1 MKHIVITL
9 LLIII
14 LLNFKDNKKEVKNK
28 HNKKEVKNKL
38 IGGSSSDNY
47 SLKGINTVILGFAF
61 TIIIYFI
68 LEFANA
74 VTIDIYVLGVIFII
88 VLVISGIVV
97 FLEVLSFWIIK
108 FIIFVALIL
117 SVFSSLLDVSA
128 SASYSTGCS
137 VERFFKKP
145 PQIEV
150 NSISNTAQEQGQ
162 NIEKTLD
169 INMSPSD
176 IEQVDKSKTSLN
188 LGNNFE
194 YTTYEWNEIKKDPKN
209 WKKICMNLHNR
220 SHVALK
226 ETPNDFFGRLNI
238 TQYSLTSW
246 IGWVLNHIIL
256 FIIFWA
262 LAINEKQNTLSRLN
276 VKEPKNTVPRA

>member
-1 MKHIVITL
+1 
-9 LLIII
+9 
-14 LLNFKDNKKEVKNK
+14 
-28 HNKKEVKNKL
+28 EVKNKL

-47 SLKGINTVILGFAF
+47 YLKAINTVILGFAF

-74 VTIDIYVLGVIFII
+74 ATIDISGLGVIFII

-137 VERFFKKP
+137 FERFFKKP

-150 NSISNTAQEQGQ
+150 NSISNTEQEQGQ
-162 NIEKTLD
+162 NPDQGQNIDKTLD

-188 LGNNFE
+188 LDNNFE
-194 YTTYEWNEIKKDPKN
+194 YTTDEWKEIKKDPKN

-226 ETPNDFFGRLNI
+226 ETSNDFFGRLNI
-238 TQYSLTSW
+238 MQYSLTSW
-246 IGWVLNHIIL
+246 IGWILNHIIL